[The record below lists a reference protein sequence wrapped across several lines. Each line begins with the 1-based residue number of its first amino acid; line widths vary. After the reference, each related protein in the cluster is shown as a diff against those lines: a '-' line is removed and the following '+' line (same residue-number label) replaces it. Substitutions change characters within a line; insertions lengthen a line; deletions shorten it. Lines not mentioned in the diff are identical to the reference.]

1 MKEAQSL
8 VQYETACI
16 GQCYTGM
23 DHVESLPGEE
33 REELAVESAANAY
46 AVLNL
51 RNVDC
56 DILCPSI
63 CCPCSMLIPC
73 RFRVAANFL
82 HLPV

>member
-16 GQCYTGM
+16 GRCYTGM
-23 DHVESLPGEE
+23 DQVESLPGEE
-33 REELAVESAANAY
+33 REEPAVESAANAY

-56 DILCPSI
+56 DIPLPI
-63 CCPCSMLIPC
+63 DMLPMLYAGYMPFPGC
-73 RFRVAANFL
+73 R
-82 HLPV
+82 